1 MQPSMAL
8 LQMIKK
14 PSDLRNLK
22 PELLPDVA
30 KEIRQKI
37 IDVTAQTGGHLGA
50 SLGATDL
57 AVALHYVF
65 ESPTDKIIWDTGHQA
80 YAHKLLT
87 GRWDK
92 FHTLR
97 QYGGISGFLN
107 RSESEH
113 DAFGA
118 GHAST
123 AISAALGFA
132 AARDILKQDYKVVAV
147 VNDGSIT
154 GGMAFEALQ
163 NAGNMAS
170 DLIVVL
176 NDNQMF
182 ISHRVGAVGAFLAKF
197 LTGGLYTRFEKRV
210 RQFLTRLHFWGSHLL
225 RLAKRIRVLLF
236 PGLLF
241 EEMGF
246 SYLGP
251 LDGHDLPKLIEVLQ
265 GVKTL
270 KGPILLHVVT
280 KKGRGYDKA
289 ENDPIKY
296 HGVSKWNPE
305 TGEMAKA
312 PEGPPSYT
320 KVFGQSLC
328 KLAKE
333 DEKIVA
339 ITAAMPE
346 GTGLDMFR
354 DKFKGRYFDVGLGEQ
369 HAVTFAGGLACAGVK
384 PVVAIYSTF
393 LQRGFDQIEH
403 DIALQKLPVVF
414 CLDRGGLVGD
424 DGATHHGVFD
434 LSYLRMIPNMTIMAP
449 KDENELQHMLKTALN
464 HSGPVAIRYPRG
476 AGVGV
481 PLDSTFRLLP
491 WGRGEILREGRDI
504 AILGIGNM
512 VMPSI
517 ESSENL
523 AKEGINV
530 KVINARFVK
539 PLDRTWLLDSLNGVR
554 SIITV
559 EENAVAGGF
568 GSAIRELLEGEP
580 FEITSIGIPDKFIEH
595 GSQAKLRSLVGLT
608 QENIAETVRLI
619 HSGSRPVP
627 SSSSGKFLPN

>member
-1 MQPSMAL
+1 MAL
-8 LQMIKK
+8 IEMIKN
-14 PSDLRNLK
+14 PTDLRHLK

-30 KEIRQKI
+30 REIRKKI

-50 SLGATDL
+50 SLGCTDL

-65 ESPTDKIIWDTGHQA
+65 DSPNDKLIWDTGHQA

-132 AARDILKQDYKVVAV
+132 AARDQLKQNHKVVAI

-154 GGMAFEALQ
+154 GGMAFEGLQ
-163 NAGNMAS
+163 NAGNLGS

-197 LTGGLYTRFEKRV
+197 LTGDSYTRFEDRV

-225 RLAKRIRVLLF
+225 RLAKRVKVLLF

-246 SYLGP
+246 GYLGP
-251 LDGHDLPKLIEVLQ
+251 IDGHDLPKLIEVLQ
-265 GVKTL
+265 GVKKM
-270 KGPILLHVVT
+270 KGPVLLHVVT
-280 KKGRGYDKA
+280 KKGRGYEKA

-305 TGEMAKA
+305 TGELAKA
-312 PEGPPSYT
+312 PDGPPTYT

-333 DEKIVA
+333 DEKIVG

-346 GTGLDMFR
+346 GTGMDLFR
-354 DKFKGRYFDVGLGEQ
+354 DKFKSRYYDVGLGEQ
-369 HAVTFAGGLACAGVK
+369 HAVTFAGGLACGGIK

-393 LQRGFDQIEH
+393 LQRAYDQIEH

-434 LSYLRMIPNMTIMAP
+434 LSYLRMIPNMTVMAP

-464 HSGPVAIRYPRG
+464 HHTGPVAIRYPRG
-476 AGVGV
+476 AGLGV
-481 PLDSTFRLLP
+481 PLETTFHLLP
-491 WGRGEILREGRDI
+491 WGKGEVVREGADV
-504 AILGIGNM
+504 AILAIGNM
-512 VMPSI
+512 VQPSFAAA
-517 ESSENL
+517 ETLS
-523 AKEGINV
+523 KEGINA

-539 PLDRTWLLDSLNGVR
+539 PIDRAWLIETLKGISQVV
-554 SIITV
+554 TV
-559 EENAVAGGF
+559 EENAIAGGF
-568 GSAIRELLEGEP
+568 GSAIREILEGEN
-580 FEITSIGIPDKFIEH
+580 IAVTSIGIPDKFIEH
-595 GSQAKLRSLVGLT
+595 GTQQKLRSLVGLT
-608 QENIAETVRLI
+608 EENISHTVRQV
-619 HSGSRPVP
+619 HAGHPVKLP
-627 SSSSGKFLPN
+627 TNFLPN